1 LTEKLQ
7 PVNHFYFNQ
16 QKRELRSKSLSLC
29 CGLFA
34 DNVLRINHFY
44 FNNDEKNQRSQN
56 SGKQ

>member
-29 CGLFA
+29 CGLLTEKLQP
-34 DNVLRINHFY
+34 VNHFY
-44 FNNDEKNQRSQN
+44 FN
-56 SGKQ
+56 